1 MAIQDAEYQSIIE
14 LTDQLRNLPS
24 ELDFTGLHITSA
36 EQCKILSIKMSEW
49 PGNNQIADLSP
60 NGLAWLS
67 PELESIEGLQRVGS
81 QDLTSHTLE
90 DVTSNLELGSA
101 LGSTE
106 SMPTHKLTP
115 THKSTSTYESMLT
128 REPMPTHE
136 LTPRS
141 MVVSAQESSSP
152 WEPVESE
159 SKEHQTLPPTNDFD
173 ICSVSMSVSSWISRL
188 SANLS
193 ASDIDAIEDLCLNPN
208 ISGETLRHT
217 LHYLYNL
224 QQDVVEIIV
233 RLSRGAI

>member
-81 QDLTSHTLE
+81 QDLTSHTPE
-90 DVTSNLELGSA
+90 DAMSNLELGSA

-106 SMPTHKLTP
+106 SMPTHK
-115 THKSTSTYESMLT
+115 SMSTYESTLT
-128 REPMPTHE
+128 CEPMPTHE
-136 LTPRS
+136 STLRS
-141 MVVSAQESSSP
+141 MVVS
-152 WEPVESE
+152 V
-159 SKEHQTLPPTNDFD
+159 
-173 ICSVSMSVSSWISRL
+173 
-188 SANLS
+188 
-193 ASDIDAIEDLCLNPN
+193 
-208 ISGETLRHT
+208 
-217 LHYLYNL
+217 
-224 QQDVVEIIV
+224 
-233 RLSRGAI
+233 